1 MLLCDES
8 CIIMTRYM
16 TTDSFLGVCFMQPPG
31 PYFEQPS
38 LFLNLTNQANW
49 LLLRH
54 IFKLGQCKKWRSHG
68 IPPIV
73 IVTYFRNIRHK
84 IKWDL
89 WSFSTFLPNS
99 VVQWVWALTTN
110 LWVMSSNLAGEWI
123 CCMIN
128 KYEEGNLKNKS
139 CF

>member
-16 TTDSFLGVCFMQPPG
+16 TTDWFFGVCFMQPPG

-38 LFLNLTNQANW
+38 LFLNLEYQANW

-54 IFKLGQCKKWRSHG
+54 IFKLGQCKKWRSYG
-68 IPPIV
+68 IPPTA

-84 IKWDL
+84 IKWNL
-89 WSFSTFLPNS
+89 WSFPTFLPNS
-99 VVQWVWALTTN
+99 VVQWVLALTTN
-110 LWVMSSNLAGEWI
+110 LWVMSSNLAGEWL

-128 KYEEGNLKNKS
+128 KYEEGNLKNTS